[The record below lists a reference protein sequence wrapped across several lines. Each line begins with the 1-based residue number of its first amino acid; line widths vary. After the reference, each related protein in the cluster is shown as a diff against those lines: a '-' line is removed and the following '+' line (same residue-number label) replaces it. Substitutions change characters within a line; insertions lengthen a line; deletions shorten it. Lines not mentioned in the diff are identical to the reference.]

1 MRSLVS
7 WSACNVPSQK
17 TCGLAR
23 HLKNDNLSMVQSTTC
38 CSLQIHSSF
47 CLLQSLIEAAEA
59 ERAAAQD
66 DVRMARQ
73 QLQSQTARVEQLTA
87 QLDRCAFD
95 MQQLKQ
101 SCEDAENARDDAQR
115 ERDGAVKAREEAE
128 ERARVLGSN
137 LEECE
142 RTLRERDAREGERME
157 VARREKEEMG
167 LEIERMRVAKEQTM
181 GELERERQ
189 EGKGLARA
197 LNEEKLLV
205 QV

>member
-1 MRSLVS
+1 M
-7 WSACNVPSQK
+7 
-17 TCGLAR
+17 
-23 HLKNDNLSMVQSTTC
+23 
-38 CSLQIHSSF
+38 
-47 CLLQSLIEAAEA
+47 EAAEA

-73 QLQSQTARVEQLTA
+73 QLQLQNARIEQLTA

-101 SCEDAENARDDAQR
+101 SCEDATRAAEITRDDAQR
-115 ERDGAVKAREEAE
+115 ERDGAVKVREEAE

-142 RTLRERDAREGERME
+142 TVLQERDAGEME
-157 VARREKEEMG
+157 RVEAARREKEAMG
-167 LEIERMRVAKEQTM
+167 LEIERMRVAKEQTIE
-181 GELERERQ
+181 ELERERQ

-197 LNEEKLLV
+197 LGEERLLV
-205 QV
+205 QVGNEALRRTCSTCSLSWIVLAFCCWKIGIILV